1 MKLYK
6 RNSAMIGTV
15 CGLLLLTMAMIPGP
29 TQARYDNAVTWMG
42 LYDPGTQTVS
52 SDYLTP
58 EGQTVLLQP
67 WKAAVGTSR
76 AKEIL
81 ISTSK
86 GTADG
91 VLHCST
97 DSPYITAELDGENIR
112 ITQGG
117 YAARLKM
124 TVTDAARQMTQQEL
138 AAVTVTLQT
147 GNEIAMKAEF
157 QVMLLPENYQQPDVQ
172 ESTLQAN
179 LTVSP
184 TPAEMAFAWQ
194 EKLVFAL
201 TAAENADRVELMYN
215 GGTFPAGTR
224 YTIDQGK
231 SFVLGD
237 TMNISIPISDPE
249 LVQLQLDFSQ
259 AAATPAETVNIAATA
274 YLEGQVTG
282 QMDFVVSVGRAPLA
296 LDLANIYPVI
306 SGSGSLQI
314 PMTGDQ
320 EGLQWKLEQL
330 TKTNVGTAYAPSEAL
345 SVEVAG
351 NGENQQLVISNP
363 TGKAPAG
370 TYRLTITRMCG
381 DVTVRTYQVEIFVH
395 Y

>member
-42 LYDPGTQTVS
+42 LYAPGTQSIS
-52 SDYLTP
+52 SNYLTQ

-67 WKAAVGTSR
+67 WKVAVGTSR
-76 AKEIL
+76 TMEIL

-91 VLHCST
+91 VLQCRT
-97 DSPYITAELDGENIR
+97 DSPYITAELDSDAIC

-117 YAARLKM
+117 YIARLKM
-124 TVTDAARQMTQQEL
+124 TVADAARQMTQQEQT
-138 AAVTVTLQT
+138 AVSVTLKT
-147 GNEIAMKAEF
+147 GEEIAMKAEF
-157 QVMLLPENYQQPDVQ
+157 QVMLLPEDYQQPDVQ
-172 ESTLQAN
+172 ESALQAN

-184 TPAEMAFAWQ
+184 APSEMAFAWQ

-201 TAAENADRVELMYN
+201 SAAENADRVELMYN
-215 GGTFPAGTR
+215 GGAFPAGTR
-224 YTIDQGK
+224 YTIAQGRT
-231 SFVLGD
+231 FVLGD
-237 TMNISIPISDPE
+237 AMNINIPISDATP
-249 LVQLQLDFSQ
+249 VQLQLDFSQ
-259 AAATPAETVNIAATA
+259 TEATPDEAVNITATA
-274 YLEGQVTG
+274 FLEGEVTG
-282 QMDFVVSVGRAPLA
+282 QMDFSVSADRAPLT

-314 PMTGDQ
+314 PITGDQ

-330 TKTNVGTAYAPSEAL
+330 TKTNVGTAYIDSEAL
-345 SVEVAG
+345 TVEVVD
-351 NGENQQLVISNP
+351 NGGNQQLMISNP

-370 TYRLTITRMCG
+370 TYRLTISRVWNG
-381 DVTVRTYQVEIFVH
+381 VTLRTHQVDIFVH